1 MGRRVRVACQARC
14 HGQGGVPLRRPA
26 ARRGRKGCTA
36 QPRVR
41 TLLPGRARPRAPRRG
56 ARGWGG
62 ARARPHAPSTV
73 PRAARGPASAQAA
86 PPPRRASARG
96 AACAPLELGAHW
108 LTQPGALPT
117 HAPPPA
123 LARARTH
130 ARTHAPAVRER
141 TDIMASTGTLRV
153 RGCAGGRVKGAAWRQ
168 AQCPIFPSN
177 LPTCGVRTCLGYPLI
192 PSPPRALAAR
202 RRPCGGID
210 ASQHSTEQQ
219 TDTTRP
225 DGTAARLATVR
236 ILALSSI

>member
-1 MGRRVRVACQARC
+1 MAWHGMSWHGTHTQSQAEASA
-14 HGQGGVPLRRPA
+14 GGGNAEETYEQA
-26 ARRGRKGCTA
+26 ARQRGGGRVGRAKSTRGVSGEMPRARGSAPAPPGCA
-36 QPRVR
+36 QGAQGLHSAARVR

-73 PRAARGPASAQAA
+73 PRPARGPASAQAA

-130 ARTHAPAVRER
+130 ARTHAPAVRES

-153 RGCAGGRVKGAAWRQ
+153 RGCAGARVPREADKRSVLS
-168 AQCPIFPSN
+168 FH
-177 LPTCGVRTCLGYPLI
+177 PTCQPVVCGRAWAI
-192 PSPPRALAAR
+192 P
-202 RRPCGGID
+202 
-210 ASQHSTEQQ
+210 
-219 TDTTRP
+219 
-225 DGTAARLATVR
+225 
-236 ILALSSI
+236 